1 MKGPFRIAIG
11 ADHKGFKLKEEIK
24 KKLESEGHT
33 VADLGGF
40 SEDSVDYPDFACKVG
55 KEVSTGKVNFGIA
68 ICWSG
73 TGMTIAANKVKGVRA
88 ALCTNA
94 DMARLAREH
103 NDANVLT
110 LGSRYITP
118 DIADLIVGIWLK
130 TEFAGGRH
138 QKRVDKIKQIEEGKG
153 C

>member
-1 MKGPFRIAIG
+1 MKRIAIG

-24 KKLESEGHT
+24 KKLEAEGHQVT
-33 VADLGGF
+33 DLGGF
-40 SEDSVDYPDFACKVG
+40 SEDSVDYPDFACRVG
-55 KEVSTGKVNFGIA
+55 KEVSQGKVDCGIA

-73 TGMTIAANKVKGVRA
+73 TGMTIAANKVKGIRA
-88 ALCTNA
+88 ALCVNA

-103 NDANVLT
+103 NDANVLA
-110 LGSRYITP
+110 LGSRYVTP
-118 DIADLIVGIWLK
+118 EIADLIVSTWIK

-138 QKRVDKIKQIEEGKG
+138 QRRVEKIKQMEEGKG

>member
-1 MKGPFRIAIG
+1 MKRIAIG
-11 ADHKGFKLKEEIK
+11 ADHKGFSLKEAIK
-24 KKLESEGHT
+24 KKLTAEGHQ

-55 KEVSTGKVNFGIA
+55 REVSQGKFDFGIA

-73 TGMTIAANKVKGVRA
+73 TGMTIAANKIKGVRA
-88 ALCTNA
+88 ALCVNA

-118 DIADLIVGIWLK
+118 EVAELIVSTWLS

-138 QKRVDKIKQIEEGKG
+138 QRRVEKIKQIEEGKG

>member
-1 MKGPFRIAIG
+1 MKRIAIG

-24 KKLESEGHT
+24 KKLEAEGHKVT
-33 VADLGGF
+33 DLGGF

-55 KEVSTGKVNFGIA
+55 REVVEGKVDYGIA

-73 TGMTIAANKVKGVRA
+73 TGMSIAANKVKGIRA

-118 DIADLIVGIWLK
+118 DVAELIVQTWLN

-138 QKRVDKIKQIEEGKG
+138 QRRVEKIKRMEEGKG

>member
-1 MKGPFRIAIG
+1 MKSRRIAIG
-11 ADHKGFKLKEEIK
+11 ADHKGFSLKEEIK
-24 KKLESEGHT
+24 KKLTAAGHQ

-40 SEDSVDYPDFACKVG
+40 SEDSVDYPDFAGKVG
-55 KEVSTGKVNFGIA
+55 RQVAEGKVDYGIA

-110 LGSRYITP
+110 LGSRYITS
-118 DIADLIVGIWLK
+118 DVAELIVQTWLS

-138 QKRVDKIKQIEEGKG
+138 QKRVEKIRRMEEEEG